1 MNFADSFFG
10 STSSRKVVFKLGVTA
25 VRELPEE
32 AQQALVHEIA
42 DRVASRLT
50 QEQQAEIRYRL
61 ADPNPAYAAPEKVR
75 EFFSRFGIR
84 SACHA

>member
-1 MNFADSFFG
+1 MPVYMSKTIADQ
-10 STSSRKVVFKLGVTA
+10 LLDIVTA

-32 AQQALVHEIA
+32 AL
-42 DRVASRLT
+42 R
-50 QEQQAEIRYRL
+50 AEIRRRL

-84 SACHA
+84 SA

>member
-1 MNFADSFFG
+1 MSKTIADQ
-10 STSSRKVVFKLGVTA
+10 LLDIVTA

-32 AQQALVHEIA
+32 AQQA
-42 DRVASRLT
+42 
-50 QEQQAEIRYRL
+50 EIRRRL

-84 SACHA
+84 SACYA